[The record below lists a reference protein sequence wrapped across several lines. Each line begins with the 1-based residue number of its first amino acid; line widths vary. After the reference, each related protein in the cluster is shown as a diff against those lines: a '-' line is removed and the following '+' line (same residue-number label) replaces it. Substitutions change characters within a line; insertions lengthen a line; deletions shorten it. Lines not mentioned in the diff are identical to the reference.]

1 MMMPSIFGENLFD
14 DFMEDAFKSPIFGKQ
29 EKNLMK
35 TDIRENDN
43 GYELDMDLP
52 GFKKDEITVNLRD
65 GYVTISAERGME
77 RNEKGEKTGKYV
89 RQERYSGSCQRS
101 FYVGESVKQEDMK
114 ARFEDGI
121 LHLEFPKVSQKQVEE
136 THRILIE

>member
-14 DFMEDAFKSPIFGKQ
+14 DFMEDAFKSPIFGKR
-29 EKNLMK
+29 ENNLMK

-77 RNEKGEKTGKYV
+77 RNEKDEKTGKFV

-101 FYVGESVKQEDMK
+101 FYVGEGVKQEDMK

-121 LHLEFPKVSQKQVEE
+121 LHLEFPKASPKQVEE
-136 THRILIE
+136 SHRILIE